1 MSYQSV
7 QNQAHAQIIAFAKAN
22 PDTQR
27 IITDRHWECCVLA
40 AMGYTKK
47 ERQFGNRDYC
57 DAIAADERNLKA
69 VLHYFG
75 LHRVVSWATINRAID
90 SIRCDVTEER
100 KQRKRQKNKERK
112 RMAR

>member
-69 VLHYFG
+69 VRHYFG
-75 LHRVVSWATINRAID
+75 LHPVVSWATINRAVD
-90 SIRCDVTEER
+90 SIRYDLTEEA
-100 KQRKRQKNKERK
+100 KETTK
-112 RMAR
+112 EKEAQA